1 MASIDVKNNNV
12 QPSGL
17 ERLFASAVLLWA
29 LVLPWS
35 LAAMQIALGLV
46 IVLGLAVIVRHGVRI
61 PVSHPLIIIW
71 GIYLL
76 LRLVSVVL
84 SPQPGFSFRAF
95 WHTDWV
101 SLALPVLAAAGS
113 FLRRRKKVLQV
124 FIFSSAAVSV
134 YAIIQS
140 VVGIDWLRGRPLTH
154 IGNFYRSVGTYDLY
168 LTLAGNLLMA
178 FFVAHVFFL
187 QERTSRRDKLL
198 YLAASILIL
207 GGVLSTF
214 GRSAWLA
221 IFVVLPLGTL
231 VINWRHFLKI
241 TIPAIILVSVF
252 VFSVPVVRQRFTS
265 SFNTLQNQ
273 DRVNLWKTSVR
284 MIVDHPITGIGP
296 GLFGSTFPDYK
307 VPGEYDA
314 TGHAHNDYLN
324 LAAQSGFLALLA
336 WISFWGLWL
345 YYSIKAFK
353 TTASRTQD
361 AGILLSAMFG
371 ITAILVAAI
380 FQCYYTDLENNICW
394 WFLATM
400 SFPAIFGHKGIV
412 RQTEISYAQIP

>member
-1 MASIDVKNNNV
+1 MLTPNFDRSKH
-12 QPSGL
+12 PSGL
-17 ERLFASAVLLWA
+17 EKLFELAVFLWA

-46 IVLGLAVIVRHGVRI
+46 IVLGTAQIVRHRIRI
-61 PVSHPLIIIW
+61 PFSHPLIVIW

-76 LRLVSVVL
+76 FRVVSAAF
-84 SPQPGFSFRAF
+84 SPQPGLSFRTF
-95 WHTDWV
+95 WLTDWV
-101 SLALPVLAAAGS
+101 SFALPVLAANGS
-113 FLRRRKKVLQV
+113 FLRRRNAVFQV
-124 FIFSSAAVSV
+124 FILSAAAVSV
-134 YAIIQS
+134 YAMVQSII
-140 VVGIDWLRGRPLTH
+140 GIDWLRGRPLTH

-207 GGVLSTF
+207 AGVLSTF

-231 VINWRHFLKI
+231 VINWRHFLKV
-241 TIPAIILVSVF
+241 TLPVIILVLIF

-265 SFNTLQNQ
+265 SFNPLQNQ
-273 DRVNLWKTSVR
+273 DRINLWKTSVR
-284 MIVDHPITGIGP
+284 MIADHPITGIGP
-296 GLFGSTFPDYK
+296 GRFGSAFFAYK

-324 LAAQSGFLALLA
+324 LAAQSGVPAILA

-361 AGILLSAMFG
+361 ARILLSAMFG

-400 SFPAIFGHKGIV
+400 SFPALFGHKGTV
-412 RQTEISYAQIP
+412 RQTQTGHI